1 MQCSNCGRELTSE
14 DKFCNN
20 CGTPVAPAFEV
31 PLVSQ
36 ETANILMTAQ
46 EAPSPEVA
54 QVVEATPV
62 VEDAPAPEVAPA
74 VEAAPVVE
82 EQPPAPEPVLEAPV
96 VQPAAESILVAPT
109 SPIIEVA
116 PEPAP
121 VQVDVQSHFE
131 NNGVYDST
139 PGVAVQET
147 TRLNETTLN
156 TATSNDSGVVSI
168 PLGNNNLDT
177 EKIDVSTNYGP
188 APIVDPPA
196 EALQYN
202 GVAAVKPKKGFPV
215 PALIAIVAVLALF
228 FGAGGLFIGSRL
240 LAKPVTPPE
249 EQDPD
254 GPVFIA
260 EYATVTFQGN
270 RFDVPLEYDY
280 DVKGDKLSIYSK
292 DIYYYVQIVGSG
304 YAGYSANI
312 PYVKKSYQDI
322 GYTVKDA
329 KEIEVG
335 NTKYIILNLV
345 TPKKENVT
353 MFIRPHTANQSFVC
367 AVGKA
372 DRSFATTKDFDII
385 ESILSSAQMAAT
397 KDFDLEEDPETD
409 EIFKV
414 IFDTKLPETTEEVE

>member
-1 MQCSNCGRELTSE
+1 MQCSNCGKELTSE
-14 DKFCNN
+14 DKFCNS

-36 ETANILMTAQ
+36 ETANVLRPVT
-46 EAPSPEVA
+46 EAPSAEVA
-54 QVVEATPV
+54 QVVEAAPV
-62 VEDAPAPEVAPA
+62 EETAPAPEVQPVVETAP
-74 VEAAPVVE
+74 VQEAAP
-82 EQPPAPEPVLEAPV
+82 

-109 SPIIEVA
+109 SPIVEA
-116 PEPAP
+116 AP
-121 VQVDVQSHFE
+121 VQEAQPVHIDVQSHFDN

-139 PGVAVQET
+139 PGVDVQET
-147 TRLNETTLN
+147 TRLNDTTLN
-156 TATSNDSGVVSI
+156 SATSNDSGVVSI

-177 EKIDVSTNYGP
+177 EKIDVSANYGP

-202 GVAAVKPKKGFPV
+202 NPAVVKPKKGFPI
-215 PALIAIVAVLALF
+215 PALIAIIVVLSLF
-228 FGAGGLFIGSRL
+228 FGAGGLFVGSKL
-240 LAKPVTPPE
+240 LATKQTTPTE
-249 EQDPD
+249 QQDPE

-260 EYATVTFQGN
+260 EYSTVTFQGN
-270 RFDVPLEYDY
+270 RFDIPLEYDY
-280 DVKGDKLSIYSK
+280 DIKDDKLSIYTK

-312 PYVKKSYQDI
+312 PYVKQSYEKI
-322 GYTVKDA
+322 GYKVSEA

-335 NTKYIILNLV
+335 NTKYIILKLV

-372 DRSFATTKDFDII
+372 DRSFATTKDLDTI
-385 ESILSSAQMAAT
+385 ETILSSAQMAAT
-397 KDFDLEEDPETD
+397 KDFDLEEDQETD
-409 EIFKV
+409 ELFKV